1 MSWIE
6 HVKQYQ
12 KEHGGSYKQALTC
25 AKATYTKKPSVNAK
39 QQPPSGLKGKGLRA
53 IARKMHGAGNG
64 QSGTASKYIGPIMF
78 GGMLVLAM
86 PLILQLLQHRGCLR
100 RRVAPQEMMQIAQ
113 EVEEQMEAQQEEIKT
128 AEAV

>member
-6 HVKQYQ
+6 HVKKYQ
-12 KEHGGSYKQALTC
+12 KEHGCSYKQALTC
-25 AKATYTKKPSVNAK
+25 AKATYTKKPSV
-39 QQPPSGLKGKGLRA
+39 KGKGLRA

-64 QSGTASKYIGPIMF
+64 QSGTGSKYIGPIMF

-86 PLILQLLQHRGCLR
+86 PLILQLLQHRGFLR